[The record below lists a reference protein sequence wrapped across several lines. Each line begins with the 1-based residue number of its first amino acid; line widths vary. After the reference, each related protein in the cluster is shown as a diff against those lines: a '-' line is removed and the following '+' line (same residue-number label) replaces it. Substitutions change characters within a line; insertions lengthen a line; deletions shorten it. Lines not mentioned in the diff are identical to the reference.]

1 MSEAFRKTGTVKA
14 LPAPESEQKKDES
27 GTASTKGPSGP
38 LLMDSTGRMID
49 SATVLQQKGFEVGH
63 YVRKDADA
71 DGGEAPVYGL
81 IQAIQQDVVT
91 VYATSKAAAQKAM
104 DVKVPE
110 FLNEWS
116 HVMNADELR
125 DNGALPGWPL
135 LGPPSDKDGLSQ
147 LVKAEYFGALHSV
160 WDHFNESQGDLPI
173 MVNMKPRRHVV
184 TTQPLD
190 ANSLVLVPYS
200 TSLVFDKMPETGKH
214 ISSIVVDSELSPKQ
228 INLVLHIQPFFSA
241 PTTDK
246 PNQGKL
252 VPFWAVDV
260 LDSSKSGSDA
270 ENCELISYICSNA
283 SVFPSFV
290 SFDPRQRQKRTK
302 VPVLVLTKAVGAGTR
317 LAYVDKN
324 WVVLPK
330 QDRAL
335 KATAKAVDATK
346 DSSGGR
352 KRTVIDMVGPEMH
365 E

>member
-1 MSEAFRKTGTVKA
+1 VKA
-14 LPAPESEQKKDES
+14 LPVPESEQKK
-27 GTASTKGPSGP
+27 GGASRP

-63 YVRKDADA
+63 YVRKDADD
-71 DGGEAPVYGL
+71 DGGEAILGL

-91 VYATSKAAAQKAM
+91 VYSTSKAAAQKTL
-104 DVKVPE
+104 DVKVQE
-110 FLNEWS
+110 FLGKWS
-116 HVMNADELR
+116 HVMNADEMR

-147 LVKAEYFGALHSV
+147 LRKGEYLSALYSV
-160 WDHFNESQGDLPI
+160 WDHFNESQGDLPL
-173 MVNMKPRRHVV
+173 MVNWKPRRHVV
-184 TTQPLD
+184 TTKPLD
-190 ANSLVLVPYS
+190 ANSLVLVPYA
-200 TSLVFDKMPETGKH
+200 TSLVFDKMPEKGKH

-246 PNQGKL
+246 PNQGKI

-260 LDSSKSGSDA
+260 LDSSQSGSDA

-283 SVFPSFV
+283 SVFPEFV
-290 SFDPRQRQKRTK
+290 SFAPRQRQKRTK
-302 VPVLVLTKAVGAGTR
+302 VPVLVLTKAVGEGTR

-330 QDRAL
+330 QERAL

-346 DSSGGR
+346 ESSASR
-352 KRTVIDMVGPEMH
+352 KRTAIDMLGPEMH
-365 E
+365 EY